1 MKGLRRYIHAVGPYH
16 YWVFLPCDLNE
27 GITTNICTGN
37 NTRWRK
43 VFTLWPEW
51 RDYDEYN
58 ESHIKSLSDL
68 VFTLWPEWRDY
79 DTKIDI
85 HHWHTNEF
93 LPCDLNEGITTYF
106 ALCYAICHFIRFYL
120 VTWMKGLRLAG
131 NLTFH
136 GQYQVLF
143 LPCDLNEGI
152 TTWALEYPCNLRSLL
167 CFYLVTW
174 MKGLRHIIA
183 STYVLAYTYKVF
195 TLWPEW
201 RDYDPLCRV
210 GHWPAQTCFYLVTWM
225 KGLRRI
231 SNSRTTVFISI
242 PFLPCDLNEG
252 ITTWITLKPT

>member
-79 DTKIDI
+79 DLII
-85 HHWHTNEF
+85 GF
-93 LPCDLNEGITTYF
+93 LGYW
-106 ALCYAICHFIRFYL
+106 LC
-120 VTWMKGLRLAG
+120 
-131 NLTFH
+131 
-136 GQYQVLF
+136 
-143 LPCDLNEGI
+143 
-152 TTWALEYPCNLRSLL
+152 L

-174 MKGLRHIIA
+174 MKGLRHTLLFAMQYAI
-183 STYVLAYTYKVF
+183 SSVF

-201 RDYDPLCRV
+201 RDYDSPGTWRSTV
-210 GHWPAQTCFYLVTWM
+210 NTKSCFYLVTWM
-225 KGLRRI
+225 KGLRLNLCRKECKHLI
-231 SNSRTTVFISI
+231 CVFTLWPEWRDYDAKYLCCSLLCNW
-242 PFLPCDLNEG
+242 FLPCDLNEG
-252 ITTWITLKPT
+252 ITT

>member
-1 MKGLRRYIHAVGPYH
+1 MKGLRRIQWIAYKIIKRPCFYLVTWMKGLRPYN
-16 YWVFLPCDLNE
+16 WFFRIL
-27 GITTNICTGN
+27 
-37 NTRWRK
+37 
-43 VFTLWPEW
+43 TL
-51 RDYDEYN
+51 
-58 ESHIKSLSDL
+58 
-68 VFTLWPEWRDY
+68 FM
-79 DTKIDI
+79 
-85 HHWHTNEF
+85 F